1 MAFYLK
7 DGRGDACAG
16 QVRAKPSFCLL
27 ILFASESYLQKTLES
42 KRDIIPQLRVDCQK
56 KSNPSLLWQY
66 EDKFS

>member
-27 ILFASESYLQKTLES
+27 MNSNDFVSCENFGLVPPTGSSEK
-42 KRDIIPQLRVDCQK
+42 
-56 KSNPSLLWQY
+56 
-66 EDKFS
+66 